1 MSRTLSRALLIL
13 PVLALAA
20 CDMPPASEPPATP
33 DPTVQCKADDYKALI
48 GQPKSVL
55 TTMLLPAGTRVIG
68 PGDAVTMD
76 YRADRVNIELGAS
89 GRIEKISCY

>member
-1 MSRTLSRALLIL
+1 MTLATTRALLIL
-13 PVLALAA
+13 PLLVLAA
-20 CDMPPASEPPATP
+20 CDVPPPATPPATP
-33 DPTVQCKADDYKALI
+33 DPSVQCKADDYKALI